1 MKKRFVANNK
11 GILSNKGYKDIMEGI
26 AFVLWVV
33 AVLGML
39 SVLYEVR
46 GLQREVKELKVITN
60 RKQRIIRKCLMH
72 IRSEL
77 KYIQRSSQYIKERI
91 YQNKKYNVYLWQK
104 VVNCVKMCQTTIV
117 CQNNFNKLTTYNK
130 EKTFVKCINTK

>member
-1 MKKRFVANNK
+1 MKKRFVGTQGVVANNK

-46 GLQREVKELKVITN
+46 GLQREVKELKGITIN
-60 RKQRIIRKCLMH
+60 RK
-72 IRSEL
+72 
-77 KYIQRSSQYIKERI
+77 
-91 YQNKKYNVYLWQK
+91 
-104 VVNCVKMCQTTIV
+104 
-117 CQNNFNKLTTYNK
+117 
-130 EKTFVKCINTK
+130 